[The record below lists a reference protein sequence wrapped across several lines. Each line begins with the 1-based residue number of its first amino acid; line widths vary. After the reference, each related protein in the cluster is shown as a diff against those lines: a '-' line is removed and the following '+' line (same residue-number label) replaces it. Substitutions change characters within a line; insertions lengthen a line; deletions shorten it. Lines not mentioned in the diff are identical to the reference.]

1 MYNNTGKQIT
11 IGLVTIVTG
20 YKTAV
25 CTQLQP
31 LLIL

>member
-1 MYNNTGKQIT
+1 MYNNTGKQNT

-20 YKTAV
+20 YKTAA

-31 LLIL
+31 ILTL

>member
-11 IGLVTIVTG
+11 IGTSG
-20 YKTAV
+20 YKTAA

-31 LLIL
+31 ILTR